1 LFSGGKRVVQKNEA
15 LGTGEGEARCLSAI
29 VGHKPWVFGKSQEN
43 ERGVAGKGPSGRRG
57 GQEGGRGA
65 SGGLFKANGFDVGFK
80 RE

>member
-1 LFSGGKRVVQKNEA
+1 VLVSHRGTLA
-15 LGTGEGEARCLSAI
+15 LGVR
-29 VGHKPWVFGKSQEN
+29 QEPG